1 MLGYSRLY
9 RRNHSYYIRARVPD
23 SLRFLVKSS
32 EIKYSLHT
40 NNFWEALELLRKESY
55 KIDLRL
61 KLFKDVSMLIKD
73 HKILLDDK
81 DIDKLITFKLKQ
93 LEEAFEIHYDDI
105 LNKSFDKENIKMFPA
120 GKLEE
125 MMATNS
131 RYTRKD
137 FEIDRTETYFKEYVN
152 EVLAD
157 RPHPSIARQA
167 IRIQNEQ
174 LSLFDDRSNVSES
187 QAKLLSAM
195 RGVDKYINDKVAC
208 MEEDIEFNRG
218 LNPRVRHCLNA
229 VEEERTRRVL
239 AGQKIRT
246 KWQEVYDE
254 METHKLNAR
263 HTTPNH
269 IEQGRKCVDTIF
281 LILGKKYVEELKYT
295 DCHKISDCIYNL
307 PKRWRTVAKQK
318 HLDIKQL
325 LSQTDNT
332 DKISQTNAQ
341 KYLRHFK
348 EFIVFARR
356 RRYITQN
363 LDDDIDIHKN
373 RTNTSYDGFTDDEL
387 KTIFNPETYPSR
399 FDRRNHHRYWV
410 PLIALYTGMRLNEIC
425 QLYVDDVKYFNR
437 VWYFDLKVERE
448 DHHIKN
454 EQSKRFVPVH
464 PKLKEMGF
472 LQYLRSM
479 RNSGEK
485 QLFSRLVYNP
495 KKYFRGAMSHWFNRY
510 LSQVGITDKSKVFH
524 SIRHTVK
531 PHLRDAGIPQE
542 YQNAICGWTS
552 SDIGERVYGGQ
563 VAVDILY
570 KELSKLDYPFLN
582 RNLMAIKA
590 KNKI

>member
-1 MLGYSRLY
+1 MT
-9 RRNHSYYIRARVPD
+9 
-23 SLRFLVKSS
+23 RF
-32 EIKYSLHT
+32 
-40 NNFWEALELLRKESY
+40 
-55 KIDLRL
+55 
-61 KLFKDVSMLIKD
+61 
-73 HKILLDDK
+73 
-81 DIDKLITFKLKQ
+81 
-93 LEEAFEIHYDDI
+93 
-105 LNKSFDKENIKMFPA
+105 
-120 GKLEE
+120 
-125 MMATNS
+125 
-131 RYTRKD
+131 
-137 FEIDRTETYFKEYVN
+137 
-152 EVLAD
+152 
-157 RPHPSIARQA
+157 
-167 IRIQNEQ
+167 
-174 LSLFDDRSNVSES
+174 
-187 QAKLLSAM
+187 
-195 RGVDKYINDKVAC
+195 
-208 MEEDIEFNRG
+208 
-218 LNPRVRHCLNA
+218 
-229 VEEERTRRVL
+229 
-239 AGQKIRT
+239 
-246 KWQEVYDE
+246 
-254 METHKLNAR
+254 
-263 HTTPNH
+263 
-269 IEQGRKCVDTIF
+269 F